1 MESTKGYLDQDFEK
15 IKYQCLLNQK
25 LFVDDKFPA
34 NNSSLFKLI
43 KRSNILWKRPFE
55 IIHNP
60 KFTTSDFNPNDIEN
74 EENW

>member
-60 KFTTSDFNPNDIEN
+60 KFTSDFNSNDIEN